1 MCLKVGI
8 FRPSDLTQAVDQGGW
23 KRWLE
28 GVEGAILHEGRGSST
43 L

>member
-23 KRWLE
+23 KWGLE
-28 GVEGAILHEGRGSST
+28 GGEGGGGNFA
-43 L
+43 